1 MTFSS
6 LAFRNAKKSYFDY
19 SIYFLTLTFGIC
31 LFYMFNSIE
40 SQTAMMA
47 LSDKQSGNLMSISTA
62 MEYISALI
70 SVILAFLII
79 YSNGYLI
86 RRRKKEFGI
95 YMVLGMNRRKIS
107 LIIMLETLVIGIF
120 AMATGLVLG
129 IFCSHGLSIVTA
141 KMFMVNMKNFEFIFS
156 FKALIRTLVYF
167 GGIFVIVMVF
177 NMISISRIKL
187 INLLYSSRK
196 NQVHLLKSSKVDYL
210 LFILSIVSLGT
221 AYYLINK
228 NSFANIDADFRNSI
242 ILGIVGTVLFF
253 MSVSNIV
260 LRLIKSNKSVY
271 LRGLN
276 MFVTKQISNKINTS
290 FISMSII
297 CIMLL
302 ISIGTLA
309 TGVGLSQV
317 LNNNIKERTTYDA
330 VYIGYYDYDNNHE
343 KVDIIKSLVEKG
355 FDMDAFID
363 RYAQV
368 DFYETDIDSSSILSY
383 SHSLDNSYTSYYQAI
398 SISSLNKLRQI
409 NGLEPV
415 SLSDDSF
422 MIIIDKED
430 IIRRINSNG
439 VNDINIDGN
448 IIKFKELNRLNLE
461 NQMWDDYG
469 VLVLSNKNIENLKL
483 RRSSVDLFFKE
494 DNELVREMFYNAVSE
509 HKTLGNLSYIYGSTK
524 YDLIQESLSGKT
536 LVSFIGIYV
545 GIIFMISSVVIL
557 AIQQLSEVNDNVERY
572 RLLKDIGADK
582 KMVTRAVFIQ
592 VSVYFM
598 TPLILSIVHSAVG
611 IYVVN
616 RVISM
621 IGNLDVARN
630 SLYLFGFIITIYG
643 GYFFATFISTKKIVD
658 TL

>member
-47 LSDKQSGNLMSISTA
+47 LSDIQVSNLMSISTA
-62 MEYISALI
+62 MEYISAFI

-95 YMVLGMNRRKIS
+95 YMVLGMNRRRIS

-120 AMATGLVLG
+120 AMATGLILG
-129 IFCSHGLSIVTA
+129 IFASHGLSIVTA

-156 FKALIRTLVYF
+156 FKALIRTLLYF
-167 GGIFVIVMVF
+167 GCIFFIVMLF
-177 NMISISRIKL
+177 NMVSISRIRL
-187 INLLYSSRK
+187 INLLYSSRR
-196 NQVHLLKSSKVDYL
+196 NQVHLLKSSKIDYM
-210 LFILSIVSLGT
+210 LFAISIASLGA

-228 NSFANIDADFRNSI
+228 NSFANIDADFRNSLI
-242 ILGIVGTVLFF
+242 FGILGTVLFF
-253 MSVSNIV
+253 MSISNIV
-260 LRLIKSNKSVY
+260 LRVIKSNSSIY
-271 LRGLN
+271 LKGLN
-276 MFVTKQISNKINTS
+276 MFVTKQISNKINTN

-317 LNNNIKERTTYDA
+317 LNNNIKERTTYDG
-330 VYIGYYDYDNNHE
+330 VYTGYYDYDKKSE
-343 KVDIIKSLVEKG
+343 RVDIVKSLGERG
-355 FDMDAFID
+355 FDMDIFID
-363 RYAQV
+363 RHAQL
-368 DFYETDIDSSSILSY
+368 DYYNTGISSSSILSLNMPME
-383 SHSLDNSYTSYYQAI
+383 SNYTSYYEAI
-398 SISSLNKLRQI
+398 SLSALNELRAI

-415 SLSDDSF
+415 MMSDDSF
-422 MIIIDKED
+422 AMITNRDD
-430 IIRRINSNG
+430 IIRKISSG
-439 VNDINIDGN
+439 VKNINIGEESLKYEGFYK
-448 IIKFKELNRLNLE
+448 INLE
-461 NQMWDDYG
+461 NQIWDDYG
-469 VLVLSNKNIENLKL
+469 ILVLSDKIIEKL
-483 RRSSVDLFFKE
+483 DIKRSSVDIFFKE
-494 DNELVREMFYNAVSE
+494 DNEIVREMFYDAVSE
-509 HKTLGNLSYIYGSTK
+509 HKNLGSLSYIHGSTK

-545 GIIFMISSVVIL
+545 GLIFMISSVVIL
-557 AIQQLSEVNDNVERY
+557 AIQQLSEANDNIERY
-572 RLLKDIGADK
+572 KLLKDIGADK

-598 TPLILSIVHSAVG
+598 TPLLLSIIHSIVG
-611 IYVVN
+611 VYVVN

-621 IGNLDVARN
+621 IGNLDVLRN

-643 GYFFATFISTKKIVD
+643 GYFFATFVSTKKIVD
-658 TL
+658 NL